1 MTRGRS
7 DPGESNPPRSQAA
20 GHAGGSGVRG
30 GEESYRSGRE
40 WYRSGIGVESEEWK
54 EVGEW
59 SDKESRCSR
68 SGMYLVGVYGMIN
81 MMCGDSRVQGVCAVR
96 E

>member
-1 MTRGRS
+1 VV
-7 DPGESNPPRSQAA
+7 
-20 GHAGGSGVRG
+20 SG
-30 GEESYRSGRE
+30 
-40 WYRSGIGVESEEWK
+40 WYWSGIGVESEEWK

-59 SDKESRCSR
+59 SDVELRCSR

-81 MMCGDSRVQGVCAVR
+81 MMCGDSSVQGVCVVQ